1 MHGRCHVACA
11 TVRSRRAVGRGVCAT
26 PVTSRGSARGAGVR
40 LLVRYAP
47 CALADVFDTLRD
59 SVAPARLRTSFTRRL
74 GAIRAHPLL
83 NPTAL
88 AQGWR
93 EWLRGYPADPEHE
106 PHLLAAIEWLVRAQ
120 DATADAGISRGYSLV
135 RHSHYGRRGWQ
146 PSYPETTGYIIPTLY
161 AAARRLGR
169 PELAVRAERA
179 AQWEIEI
186 QLPTGAVRGG
196 TIGEPEAPAVFNTG
210 QVLLGWLAAF
220 EETGRGE
227 FADAA
232 RRAARYLVAMLDA
245 DGHWRTGNSRLS
257 RADST
262 LYNTRT
268 AWALAEAGVRLNDQ
282 AFSDA
287 AMRNLRAAAALQ
299 APNGWLPSCCLDDPA
314 RPLLH
319 TLAYAIRGLL
329 EGGRV
334 LGDSRLVWA
343 AERSARA
350 LAVTVDADGW
360 MPGRYRAD
368 WSAAVRWSCLT
379 GQAQMANNWIRLASI
394 TGDGNWLEPVP
405 AVLRFLKRTQ
415 SRDRGGSGVRGGIK
429 GSWPV
434 GGAYGA
440 YEVLSW
446 ATKFFADA
454 LMRHEAASPASVL
467 A

>member
-1 MHGRCHVACA
+1 M
-11 TVRSRRAVGRGVCAT
+11 
-26 PVTSRGSARGAGVR
+26 
-40 LLVRYAP
+40 RYAP
-47 CALADVFDTLRD
+47 CELITVFELIRG
-59 SVAPARLRTSFTRRL
+59 SVAPPRLQTSLERRLR
-74 GAIRAHPLL
+74 AIRAHPLL

-88 AQGWR
+88 AEGWR
-93 EWLRGYPADPEHE
+93 EWLRSYPVDPAHE
-106 PHLLAAIEWLVRAQ
+106 PHLVAAIEWLVRAQ
-120 DATADAGISRGYSLV
+120 DATPDGGISRGYSLA
-135 RHSHYGRRGWQ
+135 RHLHYGRRGWQ

-179 AQWEIEI
+179 ARWEIEI

-196 TIGEPEAPAVFNTG
+196 AIGERESPAVFNTG
-210 QVLLGWLAAF
+210 QVLLGWLTAF
-220 EETGRGE
+220 DERGQGS

-232 RRAARYLVAMLDA
+232 RRAARYLVATLDP
-245 DGHWRTGNSRLS
+245 DGHWRSDNSRFA
-257 RADST
+257 RTDAT

-268 AWALAEAGVRLNDQ
+268 AWALAEAGARLDEPR
-282 AFSDA
+282 FT
-287 AMRNLRAAAALQ
+287 AAAARSLHAAADLQ
-299 APNGWLPSCCLDDPA
+299 TENGWLPRCCLTDPEQ
-314 RPLLH
+314 PLLH

-334 LGDSRLVWA
+334 LGEPRLVHA
-343 AERSARA
+343 AEGAARPLTA
-350 LAVTVDADGW
+350 KVRTDGW
-360 MPGRYRAD
+360 MPGRYRSD
-368 WSAAVRWSCLT
+368 WSPAVRWSCLT
-379 GQAQMANNWIRLASI
+379 GQAQMANNWMRLAEI
-394 TGDGNWLEPVP
+394 TGDATWLEPVP

-415 SRDRGGSGVRGGIK
+415 NRRSRELGLRGGIK

-454 LMRHEAASPASVL
+454 LMRHEAASPVSVL

>member
-1 MHGRCHVACA
+1 M
-11 TVRSRRAVGRGVCAT
+11 
-26 PVTSRGSARGAGVR
+26 
-40 LLVRYAP
+40 RYAL
-47 CALADVFDTLRD
+47 CELITVFELIRG
-59 SVAPARLRTSFTRRL
+59 SVAPPRFQTSLERRLR
-74 GAIRAHPLL
+74 AIRAHPLL

-88 AQGWR
+88 AEAWR
-93 EWLRGYPADPEHE
+93 EWLRSYPVDPTHE
-106 PHLLAAIEWLVRAQ
+106 PHLVAAIEWLVRAQ
-120 DATADAGISRGYSLV
+120 DATPDAGISRGYSLA

-196 TIGEPEAPAVFNTG
+196 AMGERESPAAFNTG
-210 QVLLGWLAAF
+210 QVLLGWLTAF
-220 EETGRGE
+220 DETGQGS

-232 RRAARYLVAMLDA
+232 RRAACYLVATLDP
-245 DGHWRTGNSRLS
+245 DGHWRSDNSRFA
-257 RADST
+257 RADAT

-268 AWALAEAGVRLNDQ
+268 AWALAEAGARFDERRFTV
-282 AFSDA
+282 
-287 AMRNLRAAAALQ
+287 AAARSLHAAADLQ
-299 APNGWLPSCCLDDPA
+299 TENGWLPRCCLTDPEQ
-314 RPLLH
+314 PLLH

-334 LGDSRLVWA
+334 LGEPRLVHA
-343 AERSARA
+343 AEGAARPLTA
-350 LAVTVDADGW
+350 KVRTDGW
-360 MPGRYRAD
+360 MPGRYRSD
-368 WSAAVRWSCLT
+368 WSPAVRWSCLT
-379 GQAQMANNWIRLASI
+379 GQAQMANNWMRLAEI
-394 TGDGNWLEPVP
+394 TGDATWLEPVP

-415 SRDRGGSGVRGGIK
+415 NRRSGVPGLRGGIK
-429 GSWPV
+429 GARPV

-454 LMRHEAASPASVL
+454 LMRHEAIQTNSLGAASPVSVL